1 MLRVNYIKSIL
12 DEIENQSVLCHGIR
26 GVGITTILGQC
37 AEHLSIKHKVLWFSS
52 SSVLDQEEMNQICK
66 SYDTIIIDDI
76 ESIKG
81 LEMLP
86 FYENKYKVNFLL
98 GSHHTPEFVINH
110 LTKLKLY
117 EVEICPLLLSE
128 IIEEKNCNK
137 TCRRKQL
144 NEICDNYVKY
154 GGLPKVINFKYVEE
168 KKNYLTNILDEIVEK
183 DIRPF
188 LKFPSTSG
196 IVKTQLIF
204 IFSSCGYQFVP
215 NEYSSDSILSEIT
228 QLAFDSHLMKILR
241 NYNRVEKEI
250 HIYMPVDFGISGVA
264 AGIPYKFE
272 DALRFVIL
280 KELEDR
286 EYELSFYS
294 ENHYVDIAIVAE
306 KDNEIKFIQVGF
318 NGEDIVLRRNLDFSL
333 ISLGGANTKRYV
345 ICVNNE
351 IEYDKRVTC
360 ISFHN
365 FMFNF
370 K

>member
-12 DEIENQSVLCHGIR
+12 DEIEKQSVICHGLR

-37 AEHLSIKHKVLWFSS
+37 AEHLSINHKVFWCSPNSELTREE
-52 SSVLDQEEMNQICK
+52 LDKICK
-66 SYDTIIIDDI
+66 SFDMIIIDDI
-76 ESIKG
+76 ETVKG
-81 LEMLP
+81 LENLP
-86 FYENKYKVNFLL
+86 YYENKYKVNFLL
-98 GSHHTPEFVINH
+98 GSHHTPEFVINR

-117 EVEICPLLLSE
+117 EVEIKPLLLSE
-128 IIEEKNCNK
+128 IIKEKNCNK

-154 GGLPKVINFKYVEE
+154 GGLPEVINLKYAEE
-168 KKNYLTNILDEIVEK
+168 KKKYLMNLLDEIVEK
-183 DIRPF
+183 DIKPF
-188 LKFPSTSG
+188 MKFPSTSG
-196 IVKTQLIF
+196 IIKTQLIF
-204 IFSSCGYQFVP
+204 TFTSCGYQFVP
-215 NEYSSDSILSEIT
+215 NEYSNDSILSEIT

-250 HIYMPVDFGISGVA
+250 HIYMPVDFGLSGVA

-272 DALRFVIL
+272 DALRFVVL

-306 KDNEIKFIQVGF
+306 KDSEIKFIQVGF
-318 NGEDIVLRRNLDFSL
+318 NGEDIVERRNLDFSL

-360 ISFHN
+360 ISFHE